1 ITSGVERGLRMGRTD
16 VAFEE
21 AAQNVAEQLK
31 LRMFPIKKLVNIQ
44 PDKEVGNIPFL
55 SKVDVAVGVSEVV
68 NIQPDK
74 IVRSATPT
82 FVPAATLYS
91 NEAFN
96 RTSTPEEPKHALDV
110 SS

>member
-1 ITSGVERGLRMGRTD
+1 MGRTD

-21 AAQNVAEQLK
+21 AAQNVS
-31 LRMFPIKKLVNIQ
+31 N
-44 PDKEVGNIPFL
+44 KE
-55 SKVDVAVGVSEVV
+55 VDVAVGVSEVV

-96 RTSTPEEPKHALDV
+96 RTSTPEEPEHALDV
-110 SS
+110 SSSLV

>member
-1 ITSGVERGLRMGRTD
+1 VCAWGALMLHLRK
-16 VAFEE
+16 
-21 AAQNVAEQLK
+21 L
-31 LRMFPIKKLVNIQ
+31 LRMFPTAFPSTNF
-44 PDKEVGNIPFL
+44 PFL

-110 SS
+110 SSSLV